1 MKNKIVVITDA
12 RYGIGAAAKRLS
24 AKGHRSVIAG
34 RPPRKAEAV
43 GRELETGFQQEDFA
57 KLNEVRRLAHQL
69 MEHYP
74 CIDLPTNNIGAM
86 FDKKRR
92 ASQDGHGKTFQVSYF
107 APILE
112 AVGNHGQRHPSQPL
126 SLPTK

>member
-1 MKNKIVVITDA
+1 MKSKIVVITEAKD
-12 RYGIGAAAKRLS
+12 GIGAAAKRLS
-24 AKGHRSVIAG
+24 AKAHRVVSLG
-34 RPPRKAEAV
+34 RSPRKTETV

-57 KLNEVRRLAHQL
+57 LNKVRRLAHQL
-69 MEHYP
+69 MEHHP
-74 CIDLPTNNIGAM
+74 CIDLPTDNIGAM

-112 AVGNHGQRHPSQPL
+112 AVGNHGQRHPSQPPPF
-126 SLPTK
+126 PTT